1 MFPYFFVFGKMITT
15 YFLMSLI
22 GVFVAGIFACYLAR
36 KRVGD
41 DNDIIVVLLF
51 SSIGIILG
59 GHIFYGLTNIRLIP
73 TLFSAETFEQFIERA
88 STVFGGSVFYGGLF
102 GAIAASS
109 LAIHAKKLSFVVYS
123 DMLTPVIPLFHSF
136 ARCGCF
142 LSGCCYGIECKFGIT
157 ITGNTLVP
165 QINDVPR
172 FPVQLLE
179 AALNVLLFML
189 LYGLYKKSITTCTAL
204 QGKLLPIYL
213 LCYSVIRFFD
223 EFLRGDDIRGFIFGL
238 STSQFISILLFAISA
253 LVLAKCGIHAFHKQK
268 KEHDTSHRTTTH

>member
-1 MFPYFFVFGKMITT
+1 MFPYFTVFGKMITT

-22 GVFVAGIFACYLAR
+22 GVFAAGLFACYLAR

-73 TLFSAETFEQFIERA
+73 TLFSAETFKQFMERA
-88 STVFGGSVFYGGLF
+88 ITVFGGSVYYGGLF
-102 GAIAASS
+102 GAIAVAS
-109 LAIHAKKLSFVVYS
+109 LAIHAKKLSFAVYS

-142 LSGCCYGIECKFGIT
+142 LSGCCYGIEYKFGIT

-179 AALNVLLFML
+179 AALNVLLFMA
-189 LYGLYKKSITTCTAL
+189 LYRMYKKSTTTHTAL

-213 LCYSVIRFFD
+213 LFYSVVRFFD
-223 EFLRGDDIRGFIFGL
+223 EFLRGDDIRGFILGL
-238 STSQFISILLFAISA
+238 STSQFISVFLFAVSA
-253 LVLAKCGIHAFHKQK
+253 VVLAKWGMHAFHKK
-268 KEHDTSHRTTTH
+268 REHNTSR